1 MAVYRNN
8 SILFYPITL
17 EGRRG
22 TTDEFATIPFHLD
35 LFSAALVELAKS
47 IPVHSLILSS
57 HLFFCLPLFLFPFTV
72 PCRIVFA
79 KPEDLET
86 WPNHLSFR
94 FLTRVRSSPMAAWIF
109 LRTSSLVT
117 WSLYEMFN
125 SLRKHLISKAC
136 VLFSNSAA
144 KVHDSQAYRNME
156 MTRERISFT
165 FDPRD
170 MLLSLQM
177 GFGFVRAAAACA
189 ILERTSGL
197 EPSSETTAPRYLKL
211 VTVPNFCPFTFI
223 SLWMPLALF
232 VISLV
237 FSALISIL
245 YLVQVL
251 SRLSTRASSSCS
263 SSARASVSSANR
275 RLVIFLPPMLT
286 FPSCSSRASD
296 MIRSRK
302 MLKRVGD
309 RRHPCLTPTV
319 VLNHSPMLPF
329 TWTALV
335 ALS

>member
-1 MAVYRNN
+1 M
-8 SILFYPITL
+8 
-17 EGRRG
+17 
-22 TTDEFATIPFHLD
+22 
-35 LFSAALVELAKS
+35 
-47 IPVHSLILSS
+47 
-57 HLFFCLPLFLFPFTV
+57 

-79 KPEDLET
+79 KLEDLET

-94 FLTRVRSSPMAAWIF
+94 FLTRVRSSSYSPMAALIF

-125 SLRKHLISKAC
+125 SLRLHLISKAC
-136 VLFSNSAA
+136 VLFSSSADN
-144 KVHDSQAYRNME
+144 VHDSQAYRNME
-156 MTRERISFT
+156 MTGERISLT

-170 MLLSLQM
+170 KLLSLQM
-177 GFGFVRAAAACA
+177 GFSFVRAAVACA

-223 SLWMPLALF
+223 SLWMPLALI
-232 VISLV
+232 VINLV

-263 SSARASVSSANR
+263 SSARASMSSANR
-275 RLVIFLPPMLT
+275 RLVIFQPPVLT
-286 FPSCSSRASD
+286 LPSCSSRASD

-302 MLKRVGD
+302 MLNRVGD

-329 TWTALV
+329 IWTALV
-335 ALS
+335 ALLYSCSMVRTRFALILYFRMVAHKAACHSLSKAFLKSMKT

>member
-1 MAVYRNN
+1 MKC
-8 SILFYPITL
+8 SIASGSISSQKPAFFSLTL
-17 EGRRG
+17 QSRSM
-22 TTDEFATIPFHLD
+22 I
-35 LFSAALVELAKS
+35 
-47 IPVHSLILSS
+47 HS
-57 HLFFCLPLFLFPFTV
+57 H
-72 PCRIVFA
+72 
-79 KPEDLET
+79 
-86 WPNHLSFR
+86 
-94 FLTRVRSSPMAAWIF
+94 
-109 LRTSSLVT
+109 
-117 WSLYEMFN
+117 
-125 SLRKHLISKAC
+125 
-136 VLFSNSAA
+136 
-144 KVHDSQAYRNME
+144 AYRNME

-177 GFGFVRAAAACA
+177 GFSFVRAAVACA

-232 VISLV
+232 VISFV

-251 SRLSTRASSSCS
+251 SIFPTRASSSYS
-263 SSARASVSSANR
+263 SSARASMSSANR

-319 VLNHSPMLPF
+319 VLNHSPMLPII
-329 TWTALV
+329 WAALV

>member
-1 MAVYRNN
+1 
-8 SILFYPITL
+8 
-17 EGRRG
+17 
-22 TTDEFATIPFHLD
+22 
-35 LFSAALVELAKS
+35 
-47 IPVHSLILSS
+47 
-57 HLFFCLPLFLFPFTV
+57 
-72 PCRIVFA
+72 
-79 KPEDLET
+79 
-86 WPNHLSFR
+86 
-94 FLTRVRSSPMAAWIF
+94 
-109 LRTSSLVT
+109 
-117 WSLYEMFN
+117 
-125 SLRKHLISKAC
+125 
-136 VLFSNSAA
+136 
-144 KVHDSQAYRNME
+144 
-156 MTRERISFT
+156 MTREHISFN

-170 MLLSLQM
+170 MLSLQM
-177 GFGFVRAAAACA
+177 GFSFVRAAVACA

-211 VTVPNFCPFTFI
+211 VTVPCFCPFTFI

-251 SRLSTRASSSCS
+251 SRLSRASSSCS
-263 SSARASVSSANR
+263 SSARASMSSANR

-296 MIRSRK
+296 MICSRK

-329 TWTALV
+329 IWTALV